1 MDIAN
6 PERTRVGWI
15 GTGIMGRSMCG
26 HVLKAGYPVVVFNR
40 TKSSA
45 EPLLDKGARWA
56 DSPADVAR
64 QTDVLFSI
72 VGYPQDVRRVYLEE
86 NGVISGMEKGRIIV
100 DMTTSEPSLAV
111 EIAIAAETRGL
122 HSLDAPVSGGDIGA
136 REARLSIMVG
146 GEREVLDA
154 VMPLFQIMGK
164 SIRYMGPAGA
174 GQHMKAANQ
183 IMVAGTMVGMVEC
196 LLYASK
202 AGLNL
207 DQVIEVICGGAAAC
221 WSMENYGPRIVKGDM
236 EPGFIIQHYLKDM
249 NVVLKEAE
257 SMNLPLPGVSLS
269 KQLYIAARA
278 HGYGERGTQALFR
291 AMEILAAMEEHPAGK
306 PPKEES

>member
-1 MDIAN
+1 MDIAS

-15 GTGIMGRSMCG
+15 GTGMMGRSMCG

-45 EPLLDKGARWA
+45 EPLLDRGAGWA

-64 QTDVLFSI
+64 RTDVLFSI
-72 VGYPQDVRRVYLEE
+72 VGYPQDVRQVYLGE
-86 NGVISGMEKGRIIV
+86 NGVVSGMEKGRVIV

-111 EIAIAAETRGL
+111 EIAVAAETRGL
-122 HSLDAPVSGGDIGA
+122 HSLDAPVSGGDVGA

-146 GEREVLDA
+146 GERDVFDA
-154 VMPLFQIMGK
+154 VMPLFQTMGK

-183 IMVAGTMVGMVEC
+183 IMVAGTMVGMVES

-202 AGLNL
+202 AGLNP

-236 EPGFIIQHYLKDM
+236 EPGFIIQHFLKDM

-269 KQLYIAARA
+269 KQLYIAAKA

-291 AMEILAAMEEHPAGK
+291 AMAILAAVDEHPAGK
-306 PPKEES
+306 PPKEE